1 MNEKELV
8 QELKSLFENAGYNEL
23 FKVFA
28 LTNLATKRFHELWQ
42 EWWKTKFLPK
52 LEVDMILVFREF
64 QKQEVF
70 MSAIEIK
77 YFKDFS
83 ARDFREGI
91 QQALSFG
98 IFGFDSLIL
107 WHIFPEGAS
116 KEEIETI
123 VKPCKDIVDGFRL
136 PITYFATQLTK
147 DNNKFELYAP
157 WEWLS
162 SVDINPYQMIGYIK
176 NESTKKKNP
185 RLIEEEVQRR
195 RKLLK
200 VLLKIPI

>member
-8 QELKSLFENAGYNEL
+8 QNLKSLFENAGYNEL
-23 FKVFA
+23 VKMFA

-70 MSAIEIK
+70 IPAIEIK
-77 YFKDFS
+77 YFKDS
-83 ARDFREGI
+83 STRDFREGI

-107 WHIFPEGAS
+107 WHIFPEELS
-116 KEEIETI
+116 KEEIKTI
-123 VKPCKDIVDGFRL
+123 VKPCKEIVDGFRL
-136 PITYFATQLTK
+136 PITYFATRLTK
-147 DNNKFELYAP
+147 DNRFELYSP
-157 WEWLS
+157 WEWSS
-162 SVDINPYQMIGYIK
+162 SVDVNSYQMISYLK
-176 NESTKKKNP
+176 NESVKKKNP
-185 RLIEEEVQRR
+185 RFWEEEIQRR

-200 VLLKIPI
+200 VLLRIPI

>member
-1 MNEKELV
+1 MNERELV
-8 QELKSLFENAGYNEL
+8 KKLKILFENAGYNEL
-23 FKVFA
+23 VKVFA

-52 LEVDMILVFREF
+52 LEVDMILVFRES
-64 QKQEVF
+64 QKEVF
-70 MSAIEIK
+70 MPAIEIK
-77 YFKDFS
+77 YFKDSS

-107 WHIFPEGAS
+107 WHIFPEEAS

-123 VKPCKDIVDGFRL
+123 VKPCKEVVDGFRL
-136 PITYFATQLTK
+136 PITYFATRLTK
-147 DNNKFELYAP
+147 DNKFELYAP
-157 WEWLS
+157 WKWLS
-162 SVDINPYQMIGYIK
+162 SVDVNPYQMIGYIK
-176 NESTKKKNP
+176 NESMKKKNL
-185 RLIEEEVQRR
+185 RLWEEEIQKR